1 MADAD
6 DLLTLLNDSDPV
18 IAGYFEHVVNGGLG
32 RYREIRQTG
41 AKEGQTLYTH
51 VLDGVLVLEK
61 LRHVLELSDLEA
73 CLLFAA
79 YTVHDINKVAAA
91 FDNDHRPYNQIATAE
106 RFGRALETVGIA
118 GLLPDWRAYLEDIT
132 YLARAH
138 HGHLAVTADG
148 LNRRRAVQ
156 YRLPLDRLEQLGNLM
171 KAADCL
177 DLSTELAETRQKEK
191 FLAWVNAVSSGSR
204 WSFTWHRLAENRG
217 ILTNVMHNALV
228 SLFRERFG
236 AIPLL
241 YYPDGVAYLV
251 PADTSLTWDDTDYP
265 VAAHRV
271 ANALARLQLGE
282 IDAFIKPT
290 KDGIK
295 VAPDAFESGA
305 DLSLILAKIVS
316 RVEAK
321 TYSAKKLAEYEA
333 NILDKDLR
341 ANQAKVPADA
351 MPVFDQMLAAPASI
365 VDRREDV
372 LQRGELAL
380 AYKLLLGEYA
390 DDRRLRAAP
399 WQHVYDLFGVPADV
413 QAVANVVHTGR
424 RGWFLARWL
433 SLPLDTYVERIA
445 TDAPI
450 HIAGLS
456 REAGDDSLETYL
468 RAYLDLPFAP
478 GRGRRLIQALDVYV
492 QNRHRQCCHCSS
504 LSPAAEW
511 MSASVPTNIGVQSFS
526 NRLPGGVP
534 REPKRNVC
542 TLCRLQYTADKLAWT
557 NHRDKQGKEQRTFYL
572 HLFPHSFFSEPFL
585 VAWERA
591 VSRVAREGHT
601 AFLVNADRYF
611 RDWQAEEPTP
621 IRIHRTRVN
630 GVALPRL
637 PETIGNTPVL
647 ALHSPGDNYGDQF
660 LRVVETAVIL
670 QRFFDCRILVSRLPI
685 PPLPPT
691 AFQSLFFEGIPAIL
705 RGLLP
710 ADNLDA
716 HDADVL
722 FQRLRA
728 LHLAR
733 AELVAGDAKP
743 PPIVLDLACAIGDDR
758 LRIYQ
763 VAERL
768 IERRQRN
775 AKGSTPWLSI
785 RVAQALGPIL
795 RDLIA
800 GRS

>member
-1 MADAD
+1 
-6 DLLTLLNDSDPV
+6 
-18 IAGYFEHVVNGGLG
+18 
-32 RYREIRQTG
+32 
-41 AKEGQTLYTH
+41 
-51 VLDGVLVLEK
+51 
-61 LRHVLELSDLEA
+61 
-73 CLLFAA
+73 
-79 YTVHDINKVAAA
+79 
-91 FDNDHRPYNQIATAE
+91 
-106 RFGRALETVGIA
+106 
-118 GLLPDWRAYLEDIT
+118 
-132 YLARAH
+132 
-138 HGHLAVTADG
+138 
-148 LNRRRAVQ
+148 
-156 YRLPLDRLEQLGNLM
+156 M

-177 DLSTELAETRQKEK
+177 DLSTELSETRQKEK
-191 FLAWVNAVSSGSR
+191 FLAWVNASTFGRR
-204 WSFTWHRLAENRG
+204 WGFTWHRLAENRG
-217 ILTNVMHNALV
+217 ILTNVMHNTLV
-228 SLFRERFG
+228 DLFRDRFA

-251 PADTSLTWDDTDYP
+251 PADTSLTWDDTAYP
-265 VAAHRV
+265 AAARRV
-271 ANALARLQLGE
+271 AGALARLQLGD

-305 DLSLILAKIVS
+305 DLKFILAKIVS

-321 TYSAKKLAEYEA
+321 TYSAKRIAEYEA

-341 ANQAKVPADA
+341 ANQAKIPADA
-351 MPVFDQMLAAPASI
+351 IPGFDQMLAEPDSI
-365 VDRREDV
+365 VDRREDA

-390 DDRRLRAAP
+390 DDRKLRAAP

-413 QAVANVVHTGR
+413 QAISNFVHTGR

-433 SLPLDTYVERIA
+433 NLPLSSYVDRIEA
-445 TDAPI
+445 DAPL
-450 HIAGLS
+450 HIKELS
-456 REAGDDSLETYL
+456 GETGDDALETYL

-478 GRGRRLIQALDVYV
+478 GRGRRLVQALDVYV
-492 QNRHRQCCHCSS
+492 QDRHRQCCHCSS
-504 LSPAAEW
+504 LRPATEW
-511 MSASVPTNIGVQSFS
+511 MSASVPTSIGVQSFS
-526 NRLPGGVP
+526 NRLPGGVA

-557 NHRDKQGKEQRTFYL
+557 HHRDKQGKEQRTFYL

-611 RDWQAEEPTP
+611 RDWQAKEPTP
-621 IRIHRTRVN
+621 VRIHRTRVN

-637 PETIGNTPVL
+637 SETIGNTPVL
-647 ALHSPGDNYGDQF
+647 ALHSPGDNYGEQF

-670 QRFFDCRILVSRLPI
+670 RRFFDCRILVSRLPI

-691 AFQSLFFEGIPAIL
+691 GFQQLFFEGVPAIL
-705 RGLLP
+705 RGLVP

-716 HDADVL
+716 QDADVL
-722 FQRLRA
+722 FRRLRA

-733 AELVAGDAKP
+733 AELVARDAKP
-743 PPIVLDLACAIGDDR
+743 PPIVLDLACAIGDDP
-758 LRIYQ
+758 LRIYHI
-763 VAERL
+763 VDRL
-768 IERRQRN
+768 IERYQRN
-775 AKGSTPWLSI
+775 VKAGTPWPGI

-795 RDLIA
+795 RDLDT